1 MAVFERLFTELFK
14 QKSKKA
20 HLMIMLQF
28 VSALVTTIF
37 NYFESTGKMKFV
49 LQKEN
54 GFLTFL
60 FVIFFLFSFLF
71 LPIYLIVTSLQNERI
86 NHSQTWRL
94 APMSDA
100 NIYLDNM
107 LSSFVNFI
115 YLALLQTLGSIF
127 LFGLSYLFNKQTK
140 NGWDEMLA
148 AIRKG
153 SQSRA
158 TLTDLLGIVLIAILL
173 GLLVYLVISFLNFT
187 SQAIVDFLP
196 AVSSKFIVTIIRL
209 ILIIAIMWLLTRVYL
224 FVKPIVAS
232 PLSYLLG
239 EKELELWPAVGLFT
253 IIDVVLAAV
262 NMFLISKFFEAKQN
276 K

>member
-37 NYFESTGKMKFV
+37 NYFESTGEMKFV

-94 APMSDA
+94 APMSDD

-153 SQSRA
+153 NQSRA

>member
-37 NYFESTGKMKFV
+37 NYFESTGEMKFV

-54 GFLTFL
+54 GFLPFL
-60 FVIFFLFSFLF
+60 FAIFFAFSFLF

-100 NIYLDNM
+100 NIYLDNT

-127 LFGLSYLFNKQTK
+127 LFGLSYLFNKRTK
-140 NGWDEMLA
+140 NGWDGMLA

-153 SQSRA
+153 NQSRA

-209 ILIIAIMWLLTRVYL
+209 ILIIAIMWLLTKVYL

-253 IIDVVLAAV
+253 ILDVILAAV